1 MIHILI
7 SKTNHV
13 KWTINIK
20 SIPYRSAPTADATGS
35 SANYQWPP
43 SPILPSISS
52 RTPHLIPVTIMP
64 TTESDEQQNNDLPF
78 TSTNHHNNS
87 RSDYNSNEY
96 DNSNRGSIVTQ
107 NNNHRSA
114 S

>member
-1 MIHILI
+1 M
-7 SKTNHV
+7 
-13 KWTINIK
+13 KWNIKIK
-20 SIPYRSAPTADATGS
+20 SIPYRSAPTADTAES

-52 RTPHLIPVTIMP
+52 RTPHLIPETIMP
-64 TTESDEQQNNDLPF
+64 TNENDEQTNNDSTF
-78 TSTNHHNNS
+78 TSTNHHNNNS
-87 RSDYNSNEY
+87 NDYNSNEHN
-96 DNSNRGSIVTQ
+96 NSYRGSIVTQ